1 MIAQTC
7 PNCAAVRDVSVYVTG
22 QRVLCSCGI
31 RFEVR
36 RENVVT
42 HRPTGATSIPVG
54 PGNPPEAT
62 FISSGARIDIPGYD
76 LLEILG
82 RGGMGEVWRSRQKSL
97 GREVAIKLLPPKLS
111 KDPESVA
118 RFEKEATALASLSHA
133 HIIQIID
140 RGISGDH
147 YYLVMEYVQGRSLRE
162 LMNAGEI
169 SFRQALKLTLQ
180 ICAAID
186 YAHQKQIIH
195 RDLKPENIL
204 IDTEGQAKV
213 ADFGLAGIGNSDT
226 RLNLTA
232 TAVAMGTMNY
242 MAPEQRRDAKNV
254 DGRADIYSLGVVLY
268 EMLTGEIP
276 IGRFKLPS
284 ERVGQLDPR
293 VDAVVAKAL
302 ETDPNARYPR
312 AGMMANDLETILGTA
327 SERPSQMPSTSRKTI
342 STPRQ
347 LVVKGWRGLRL
358 ALTIIG
364 ALATAGLLL
373 KWAFGPASGN
383 LRGQSGSSVGVAAS
397 ASELAHFKKH
407 GHLGAGKYPPN
418 TNGALLI
425 SAEPH
430 PKPAGAEELCYSF
443 EPGPET
449 LAAYAGSWKL
459 QGGQLQATQA
469 GTDTGGHKL
478 IPRAYLANRYFAA
491 DEATAEVQVTLR
503 DLEADFPTEQNSLQF
518 AELAFRN
525 KGLQISV
532 FAISDLQMRLQWRY
546 ETANG
551 TQITGN
557 SADDTQGLVEDEM
570 PTPSDGTP
578 FRIKLSLRRHKGGG
592 TEVEAFVNGE
602 RFAHRILHGLS
613 TRSGRIALGCRNSHC
628 NFDQLTVEG
637 RPVSVAFASG
647 KFEDDPE

>member
-1 MIAQTC
+1 MIAQAC
-7 PNCAAVRDVSVYVTG
+7 PNCGAVHDVSVYVTG

-31 RFEVR
+31 RFEVKR
-36 RENVVT
+36 DHAVT
-42 HRPTGATSIPVG
+42 HRPTGATSAPVASG
-54 PGNPPEAT
+54 SPPEAT

-82 RGGMGEVWRSRQKSL
+82 RGGMGEVWRARQRSL

-111 KDPESVA
+111 KDPESIA
-118 RFEKEATALASLSHA
+118 RFEKEATALAALSHA

-140 RGISGDH
+140 RGISGDQ
-147 YYLVMEYVQGRSLRE
+147 YYLVMEYVKGRSLRE
-162 LMNAGEI
+162 LINAGEI

-180 ICAAID
+180 ICTAID

-204 IDTEGQAKV
+204 IDGEGQAKV
-213 ADFGLAGIGNSDT
+213 ADFGLAGIGNSDS

-254 DGRADIYSLGVVLY
+254 DGRADIYSLGVILY
-268 EMLTGEIP
+268 EMVTGDIP

-293 VDAVVAKAL
+293 VDAVVTKAL
-302 ETDPNARYPR
+302 ETDPNARYAR
-312 AGMMANDLETILGTA
+312 AGMLANDLETILGTA
-327 SERPSQMPSTSRKTI
+327 SERPAQPASTSRKTI
-342 STPRQ
+342 SKPRQ

-358 ALTIIG
+358 ALTVIG
-364 ALATAGLLL
+364 GLATAGVLL

-383 LRGQSGSSVGVAAS
+383 LGRENAPPVGVISS

-425 SAEPH
+425 SSELH
-430 PKPAGAEELCYSF
+430 PRPAGNSEVCVNF
-443 EPGPET
+443 EPGPEA

-478 IPRAYLANRYFAA
+478 IPRAYLAGRYFAA
-491 DEATAEVQVTLR
+491 DDATAEVQVTVR
-503 DLEADFPTEQNSLQF
+503 NLEADFPTEQNSLQF

-551 TQITGN
+551 TEITGN
-557 SADDTQGLVEDEM
+557 SVDDTQGLVEDEM

-578 FRIKLSLRRHKGGG
+578 FRMKLSLRRHKGGG

-602 RFAHRILHGLS
+602 RFAHRVLPGLS
-613 TRSGRIALGCRNSHC
+613 TRTGRIALGCRNSHC
-628 NFDQLTVEG
+628 NFEQLTVEG
-637 RPVSVAFASG
+637 RSASVAVASA